1 MKKGLIIG
9 IAIPTVIALTFG
21 IMTWSSYNSLVRAEK
36 SVELASSDILT
47 ALTAR
52 NSTLTNIL
60 SAVDAYLD
68 HESDLYEMI
77 TDARTQYFDAI
88 ESATTQDLVEAD
100 ALTSLALT
108 NLFAFAVS
116 EDNPDPQAADLILS
130 YMATIE
136 TQEYIIKNAREDYN
150 EAANAYNTDIVLFPK
165 ILFAKMFGFEE
176 VPMWKMTS
184 GEDIVIVFPEQDA

>member
-9 IAIPTVIALTFG
+9 IAIPSVIVLTFG
-21 IMTWSSYNSLVRAEK
+21 IMTWSSYNSLVRSEK

-47 ALTAR
+47 AMAAR
-52 NSTLTNIL
+52 NTTLVNIL
-60 SAVDAYLD
+60 TGVDAYLD
-68 HESDLYEMI
+68 HESDIYQMI
-77 TDARTQYFDAI
+77 TEARTEYFDAV
-88 ESATTQDLVEAD
+88 ESAATEDLVEAD

-116 EDNPDPQAADLILS
+116 EDNPDPQAADIILS

-150 EAANAYNTDIVLFPK
+150 EVATAYNTDIALFPK
-165 ILFAKMFGFEE
+165 LLFAKMFGFEE
-176 VPMWKMTS
+176 VPMWKMTT
-184 GEDIVIVFPEQDA
+184 GEDIVIVFPE

>member
-9 IAIPTVIALTFG
+9 VTIPSVIVLTFG
-21 IMTWSSYNSLVRAEK
+21 IMTWSSYNSLVRSEK

-47 ALTAR
+47 ALAAR
-52 NSTLTNIL
+52 NTTLVNIL
-60 SAVDAYLD
+60 TGVDAYLD
-68 HESDLYEMI
+68 HESNIYQMI
-77 TDARTQYFDAI
+77 TEARTEYFDAV
-88 ESATTQDLVEAD
+88 ESMATEDLVEAD

-116 EDNPDPQAADLILS
+116 EDNPDPQAADIILS

-150 EAANAYNTDIVLFPK
+150 EAATAYNTDIALFPK
-165 ILFAKMFGFEE
+165 LLFAKMFGFEE
-176 VPMWKMTS
+176 VPMWKMTT
-184 GEDIVIVFPEQDA
+184 GEDIVIVFPE